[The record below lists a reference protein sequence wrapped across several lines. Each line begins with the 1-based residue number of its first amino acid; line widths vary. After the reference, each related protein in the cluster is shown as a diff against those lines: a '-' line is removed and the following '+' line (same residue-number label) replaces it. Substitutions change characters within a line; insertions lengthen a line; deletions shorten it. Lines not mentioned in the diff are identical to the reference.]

1 MNQQILD
8 GSPMIDDSIPAEELA
23 NFVDFNNLF
32 YTPAFA
38 ASCLDLTTRRL
49 ADIEAENGLSIR
61 RIPSGTSS
69 RRTYTAED
77 IFEISALRRV
87 LGHAKGLVRQI
98 VVSTFVPKGG
108 TGKTNTAV
116 SLAIYGQMAGLKTLL
131 IDNDH
136 QGDSSSM
143 LGYDPDLDPD
153 DLKEMGIPADRLVD
167 GHLGNLISP
176 LLRMRPFEPKTLD
189 QVIKKPFGEK
199 GIHLIPADS
208 SLEDLG
214 FALDASNN
222 SDMWYAKWID
232 DAASGKIPGCDLSGY
247 DLIIFDN
254 APSGSR
260 LTKNSVAAS
269 ELLVCPVRMDKFSFR
284 ALIRLHDWCARF
296 AKEYKYSPAI
306 AAIPTMFKRNRTR
319 LLNNLVRLNGLFPE
333 GVTEEKIY
341 FSEDYEKALDEGVP
355 LMLWKGANKDTL
367 AAARKV
373 YGEILDKV
381 RDLAKAG

>member
-1 MNQQILD
+1 MNQLE
-8 GSPMIDDSIPAEELA
+8 GTPVSTDDTNDSLP
-23 NFVDFNNLF
+23 NFVDFDSVL

-38 ASCLDLTTRRL
+38 ANCLDLSPRRL
-49 ADIEAENGLSIR
+49 ADIEAENGLEIR
-61 RIPSGTSS
+61 RVCSGSSSIP
-69 RRTYTAED
+69 RRTYTAQD
-77 IFEISALRRV
+77 IFKISALRRSLNHV
-87 LGHAKGLVRQI
+87 KGLARQI
-98 VVSTFVPKGG
+98 IVSTFVPKGG

-116 SLAIYGQMAGLKTLL
+116 SLAICAQMAGLKVLL
-131 IDNDH
+131 IDNDP

-176 LLRMRPFEPKTLD
+176 LLRMRPFENKSLD
-189 QVIKKPFGEK
+189 QVIKKPFGEF

-208 SLEDLG
+208 TLEDLG

-232 DAASGKIPGCDLSGY
+232 DAATGKIPGCDLSVY

-269 ELLVCPVRMDKFSFR
+269 ELLLCPVRMDKFSFR

-296 AKEYKYSPAI
+296 AKEYNYAPVI
-306 AAIPTMFKRNRTR
+306 AAIPTMFKRNRPR
-319 LLNNLVRLNGLFPE
+319 LLNNLLRLNGLFPR
-333 GVTEEKIY
+333 GVTEEKIF
-341 FSEDYEKALDEGVP
+341 FSEDYEKALDTGIP
-355 LMLWKGANKDTL
+355 LMLWKGADKDTL
-367 AAARKV
+367 KSARSV
-373 YGEILDKV
+373 YAEILDKV
-381 RDLAKAG
+381 RDLAKAD

>member
-1 MNQQILD
+1 MTDNVAT
-8 GSPMIDDSIPAEELA
+8 DDLV
-23 NFVDFNNLF
+23 NFVDFKNVF

-38 ASCLDLTTRRL
+38 AGCLDLTTRRL
-49 ADIEAENGLSIR
+49 ADVEAENGIDIR
-61 RIPSGTSS
+61 RVPSGSSS
-69 RRTYTAED
+69 RRTYTADD
-77 IFEISALRRV
+77 IFEISALRRS
-87 LGHAKGLVRQI
+87 LGHVKGLARQI
-98 VVSTFVPKGG
+98 IVSTFVPKGG

-116 SLAIYGQMAGLKTLL
+116 SLALYGQMAGLKTLI
-131 IDNDH
+131 IDNDP

-153 DLKEMGIPADRLVD
+153 DLKEMGIPEDRLVD

-176 LLRMRPFEPKTLD
+176 LLRMRPFETKTLD
-189 QVIKKPFGEK
+189 QVIKKPFGEN

-214 FALDASNN
+214 FALDASNA
-222 SDMWYAKWID
+222 SDMWYAKWIA
-232 DAASGKIPGCDLSGY
+232 DAASGKISGCDLSSY

-269 ELLVCPVRMDKFSFR
+269 ELLLCPVRMDKFSFR

-296 AKEYKYSPAI
+296 AKEYNYSPVI

-319 LLNNLVRLNGLFPE
+319 LLNNLVRLNGLFPN

-341 FSEDYEKALDEGVP
+341 FSEDYEKALDLGIP
-355 LMLWKGANKDTL
+355 LMLWKGANKETL
-367 AAARKV
+367 TAARNV
-373 YGEILDKV
+373 YGEILDKI
-381 RDLAKAG
+381 RTLAKAG